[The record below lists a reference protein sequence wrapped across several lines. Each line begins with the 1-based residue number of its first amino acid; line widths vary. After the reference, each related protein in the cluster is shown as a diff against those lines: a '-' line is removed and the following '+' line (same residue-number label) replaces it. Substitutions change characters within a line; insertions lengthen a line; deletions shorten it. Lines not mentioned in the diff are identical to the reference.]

1 MRIETI
7 ATLLDREDL
16 PGSPEELAILGTRI
30 EELIR
35 LNGQQWVINH
45 RQELIKEWEFIIKR
59 AIIRQS

>member
-7 ATLLDREDL
+7 ATLLGREDL

-30 EELIR
+30 AELIR
-35 LNGQQWVINH
+35 LNGQQWVIDH
-45 RQELIKEWEFIIKR
+45 RQELIKEWEFIIER

>member
-7 ATLLDREDL
+7 AALLDQEDL

-35 LNGQQWVINH
+35 LNGEQWVINH
-45 RQELIKEWEFIIKR
+45 RRKLIEEWAFIIER
-59 AIIRQS
+59 SVIRQS

>member
-7 ATLLDREDL
+7 ATLLGKEDL

-35 LNGQQWVINH
+35 LNGRQWVISH
-45 RQELIKEWEFIIKR
+45 RRELIKEWTFIIEQ
-59 AIIRQS
+59 AVIRQT